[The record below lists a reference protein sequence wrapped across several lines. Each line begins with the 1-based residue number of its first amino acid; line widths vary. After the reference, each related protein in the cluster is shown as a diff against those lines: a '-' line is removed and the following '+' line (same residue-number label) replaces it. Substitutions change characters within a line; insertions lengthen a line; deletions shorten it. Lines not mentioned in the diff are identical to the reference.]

1 MTTRLR
7 VAVVTGAKG
16 DIGRAVVEKLTSDG
30 LTVWGLDVGDAAEAM
45 STIGARFRHCDAQD
59 SDSLATVMANIV
71 SESGSL
77 DVLVNSASAR
87 ANVGLFSDSDPAAWA
102 QDMSSFTMALA
113 STRAAL
119 GYLAEGL
126 HPRVVNIGSLSA
138 RGTARM
144 AVYSAA
150 KAALE
155 GFTSALALEL
165 GPSGVTVNAVSP
177 GPVEGVRQASRTP
190 EQIAQRLAGIPLARF
205 ATPSE
210 VAATVG
216 FLVSPD
222 ADFLS
227 GQSIAVSGGAQVAL

>member
-1 MTTRLR
+1 MTTRSR
-7 VAVVTGAKG
+7 VAVVTGASG
-16 DIGRAVVEKLTSDG
+16 DIGRAVVERLTSDG
-30 LTVWGLDVGDAAEAM
+30 VVVWGLDVGNAAETM
-45 STIGARFRHCDAQD
+45 SAVGAHFRQCDAQD
-59 SDSLATVMANIV
+59 SSALTAVMAEIV

-87 ANVGLFSDSDPAAWA
+87 ANVGLFSDSDPATWA

-113 STRAAL
+113 STREAL
-119 GYLAEGL
+119 GYLVDGL

-150 KAALE
+150 KAALD

-177 GPVEGVRQASRTP
+177 GPVEGVRQQSRTP
-190 EQIAQRLAGIPLARF
+190 EQITQRLAGIPLARF
-205 ATPSE
+205 AKPSE

-222 ADFLS
+222 ADYLS
-227 GQSIAVSGGAQVAL
+227 GQSIVVSGGAQIAL